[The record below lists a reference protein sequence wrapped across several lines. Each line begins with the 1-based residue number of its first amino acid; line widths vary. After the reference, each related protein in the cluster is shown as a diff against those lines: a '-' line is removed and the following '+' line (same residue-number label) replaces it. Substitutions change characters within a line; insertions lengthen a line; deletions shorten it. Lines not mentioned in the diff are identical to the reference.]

1 MHAVG
6 GQEGLFIGNMQECQA
21 WVVKMFITVTYK
33 NAHLARNLSIIAF
46 FGQKRI
52 SMIVAKG
59 SHCVETTKPQAFW
72 DCNSSIEGNMNQH
85 CVSIEGA
92 LRCADKMAPCIAG
105 CAWFDRELQVLQEEG
120 QLFGEWREP
129 SFLLRGASGL
139 PTYITP

>member
-52 SMIVAKG
+52 SMIVAK
-59 SHCVETTKPQAFW
+59 VP
-72 DCNSSIEGNMNQH
+72 I
-85 CVSIEGA
+85 V
-92 LRCADKMAPCIAG
+92 LRLLNRKRSGIAT
-105 CAWFDRELQVLQEEG
+105 A
-120 QLFGEWREP
+120 
-129 SFLLRGASGL
+129 ASKA
-139 PTYITP
+139 I